1 MIDDLQALQVLARKR
16 WRMAIALSMVMVV
29 IYFGFLLL
37 VAFNKEGLGTP
48 IVPGLSVGIFLGAMV
63 IVLTW
68 AVTLFYVRWA
78 NANVDE
84 EIKRL
89 NARRGGAR

>member
-1 MIDDLQALQVLARKR
+1 MIDDLQALRVLAKKR
-16 WRMAIALSMVMVV
+16 WHMAITLSVVMVL

-37 VAFNKEGLGTP
+37 VAFNKEVLGSV
-48 IVPGLSVGIFLGAMV
+48 IVPGLSVGILLGAMV

-78 NANVDE
+78 NANVDG
-84 EIKRL
+84 EIERL
-89 NARRGGAR
+89 NARRGDAK

>member
-1 MIDDLQALQVLARKR
+1 MMDDVQALQVLARKR
-16 WRMAIALSMVMVV
+16 WRMAIALSVVMVV

-37 VAFNKEGLGTP
+37 VAFNKEGLGTL

-78 NANVDE
+78 NANVDQ

-89 NARRGGAR
+89 NAPRGGAR